1 MHSCLL
7 PASPILHLTI
17 VSYTQAHTRCSS
29 TATGFLLTPC
39 PSQNKTFKTQNTYY
53 KAAPAGNTFG
63 TCSSSSAG
71 RLNQHHP
78 SLPKGDPAARPAPMT
93 SSSVLPPAAQPE
105 NRNQAGGSKTS
116 SFPGEKTGPKA
127 TLAGSLLS
135 DPTLKM
141 QHPGQGQTHVFW
153 FAFLKKT
160 TNITFIKKKKK

>member
-39 PSQNKTFKTQNTYY
+39 PSQNKTFKTQRTYC
-53 KAAPAGNTFG
+53 KAVPAGNTFG
-63 TCSSSSAG
+63 TCSSSPAG

-78 SLPKGDPAARPAPMT
+78 SLPKRDPAARPAPMT
-93 SSSVLPPAAQPE
+93 SSSALPPRLPSPKTATKREAAKLHPS
-105 NRNQAGGSKTS
+105 RGKK
-116 SFPGEKTGPKA
+116 PGPKA

-160 TNITFIKKKKK
+160 TNITCI